1 VPDDDRGLMFLD
13 AEHQFVRVRRD
24 RERATTRAQ
33 RRFRIFLE
41 LNQRPGGVG
50 IGVDVES

>member
-1 VPDDDRGLMFLD
+1 VPDDDRGLMFRD
-13 AEHQFVRVRRD
+13 AVHQFVRVRRD